1 MKRILLICTLLLIV
15 LGAVAVPVKP
25 GVWKTLTL
33 SDGTEIRAQLKGDE
47 FGHYW
52 LGEDGHA
59 YNMISDTDTYQRVDA
74 QAIMTRSKAR
84 RSQANDQRMQ
94 RLPRRVGSVGNYTGE
109 KRCLILLVNFNDKA
123 FQTSHNNAL
132 YTRIANEEGYSEGQ
146 FVGSMADYFKAQSG
160 GQFLLDFDVVGP
172 LTVSKNASYYGSN
185 NSQGDDK
192 HPGEMVC
199 EAVAMAK
206 DLVEDWYQYDWD
218 EDGYVDQIYVIYAGC
233 GEADGGAS
241 TTIWPHQYELSS
253 AAFYGDGTGPVT
265 VAEGL
270 VVDNYAC
277 GSELMSD
284 NSIEGIGTMCHEFS
298 HCLGYPDFYD
308 IDYSGG
314 QGMGPWDLMDGGSYN
329 GNSFVPSGY
338 TSYERWQA
346 GWLEPIELKDEN
358 VTVENMQSLQSG
370 GECYIIYNKGYADE
384 FYLLENRQL
393 DGWDSALPA
402 KGLLILHCDYDAG
415 VWASNSPNDDPNHQ
429 RMTVVPA
436 DGYYQSYMY
445 MGTTYYTDEGI
456 AADPFPQ
463 GTVNAFNKDFKT
475 YDNPSKKAAQ
485 LFNKNANGTYLID
498 SSVEQITQNADGT
511 ISFNFVSAN
520 SGIVGPDPTEVLFY
534 ESFNHCEGK
543 GANDGAWSGSVG
555 ANDFVADNEGW
566 ECVKSYGAYR
576 CARFGTITVP
586 GSAKTPAIALDG
598 TTTMT
603 FKAGVW
609 NAAKD
614 GTTLMLSVEGGTVEP
629 AELTMVKGEWTDY
642 TVTLTGSGSIR
653 VTFAQTQGRFFL
665 DEVVV
670 ATPTTTAVQGV
681 RAQPSALNSQ
691 RIYTLDG
698 RYVGTDVNA
707 LGRGIY
713 IINGKKVV
721 K

>member
-1 MKRILLICTLLLIV
+1 MKRILLTFTLLLMV

-94 RLPRRVGSVGNYTGE
+94 RLPRRVGNVGHYTGE
-109 KRCLILLVNFNDKA
+109 KRCLILLVNFNNKA
-123 FQTSHNNAL
+123 FLESHDNAL
-132 YTRIANEEGYSEGQ
+132 YTRIANEEGYSEGN

-172 LTVSKNASYYGSN
+172 VTVSKNVSYYGSN
-185 NSQGDDK
+185 DSQGNDK

-199 EAVAMAK
+199 EALELVK
-206 DLVEDWYQYDWD
+206 DQVEDWHQYDWD

-463 GTVNAFNKDFKT
+463 GSINAFNKDFKT

-498 SSVEQITQNADGT
+498 SSVEQITQNEDGT
-511 ISFNFVSAN
+511 ISFDFVSAN
-520 SGIVGPDPTEVLFY
+520 SGSVDPSEVLFY
-534 ESFNHCEGK
+534 ESFNYCEGK
-543 GANDGAWSGSVG
+543 GANDGAWSGTIAG
-555 ANDFVADNEGW
+555 GDFVADNEGW
-566 ECVKSYGAYR
+566 ECVKSYAANQ
-576 CARFGTITVP
+576 CARFGTSTVS
-586 GSAKTPAIALDG
+586 GSAKTPVIALDG

-614 GTTLMLSVEGGTVEP
+614 GTTLLLSVEGGTVEP
-629 AELTMVKGEWTDY
+629 AELTMVKGQWTDY
-642 TVTLTGSGSIR
+642 TVTLTGTGSIR
-653 VTFAQTQGRFFL
+653 VTFAQSQGRFFL

-681 RAQPSALNSQ
+681 RAQPSSLSPQ

-698 RYVGTDVNA
+698 RYVGNDVNA